1 MLKASVTWARGVL
14 PCTLAVAA
22 TACVAAGDAGDDDVD
37 AVEAAVVGDQCP
49 APNGGIS
56 WNDRYRFMYGVNYAW
71 NQFGGDFGGI
81 TRWNVRGVSAS
92 QADHEAKLADMRA
105 HGANVI
111 RWWMFPEFRGEGVR
125 FDGSETPLGLGGTT
139 VADLQKALE
148 LAERQ
153 DVYLMLCLFSFDNFR
168 PSHDTSGIH
177 IPGLAPIV
185 RSTSKLDRLIT
196 NVVRPLA
203 RAAEASPYR
212 HRLVAWDVI
221 NEPEWAISG
230 RNPYGDQSYTP
241 MSELDAVSHA
251 EMERFVS
258 RTTDALKAESSALVT
273 VGGAAVKWGKA
284 WSRVD
289 IDFYQFHIYDW
300 VNEWWPYYLSPE
312 ELGVGDKPVV
322 MGEFPIASLSG
333 VPYQDLVESFYA
345 NGYAGAMGWDYGTAT
360 GAQLDQMRDF
370 ASRHA
375 CETDYSAG
383 YGELVG
389 SSGGTTTGG
398 GTTSGGGTTTGGG
411 TTSGGGTCTDTPP
424 DSRYTC
430 AQQAGWG
437 KCSETWMRGFCDRS
451 CGRCGG

>member
-1 MLKASVTWARGVL
+1 MVKASVTWARGLL
-14 PCTLAVAA
+14 PCLLAVAA
-22 TACVAAGDAGDDDVD
+22 AACTAATDDGGDLGLDDVGT
-37 AVEAAVVGDQCP
+37 EESAAVGDQCP
-49 APNGGIS
+49 APSGGIS
-56 WNDRYRFMYGVNYAW
+56 WNDRVRFMYGVNYAW
-71 NQFGGDFGGI
+71 SQFGGDFGGI
-81 TRWNVRGVSAS
+81 TGWNVRGVAAA
-92 QADHEAKLADMRA
+92 QGEHAANLADMRA

-111 RWWMFPEFRGEGVR
+111 RWWVFPEFRGEGVR
-125 FDGSETPLGLGGTT
+125 FDGSETPLGLGGTA
-139 VADLQKALE
+139 VQDLQKALE
-148 LAERQ
+148 LAERE

-185 RSTSKLDRLIT
+185 RSTSKLDSLIA

-203 RAAEASPYR
+203 RAAEASPYKN
-212 HRLVAWDVI
+212 RLIAWDVI
-221 NEPEWAISG
+221 NEPEWAITG
-230 RNPYGDQSYTP
+230 RNPYGDEAYTP

-251 EMERFVS
+251 DMERFVS

-273 VGGAAVKWGKA
+273 VGGAAVKWAKA

-289 IDFYQFHIYDW
+289 VDFYQFHIYDW

-322 MGEFPIASLSG
+322 MGEFPIGSLSG
-333 VPYQDLVESFYA
+333 VPYQQLLESFYE

-383 YGELVG
+383 YGEIGGG
-389 SSGGTTTGG
+389 SGTGTGG
-398 GTTSGGGTTTGGG
+398 GT
-411 TTSGGGTCTDTPP
+411 CADTPP
-424 DSRYTC
+424 SSQYTC
-430 AQQAGWG
+430 AQQASWG
-437 KCSETWMRGFCDRS
+437 KCNESWMQGFCNDT
-451 CGRCGG
+451 CGRC

>member
-1 MLKASVTWARGVL
+1 MLKASVTWSRGVL
-14 PCTLAVAA
+14 PCLLAVAA
-22 TACVAAGDAGDDDVD
+22 AACTAATDAGGELGADQVGT
-37 AVEAAVVGDQCP
+37 EENAVVGDQCP

-81 TRWNVRGVSAS
+81 SRWSVRGVAAE
-92 QADHEAKLADMRA
+92 QATHAAKLADMRA

-111 RWWMFPEFRGEGVR
+111 RWWVFPEFRGEGVR
-125 FDGSETPLGLGGTT
+125 FDGSETPLGLGGTA
-139 VADLQKALE
+139 VQDLQKALE

-185 RSTSKLDRLIT
+185 RNTSKLDSLVA

-203 RAAEASPYR
+203 RAAEGSPYK

-221 NEPEWAISG
+221 NEPEWAMTG
-230 RNPYGDQSYTP
+230 RNPYGDEAYTP
-241 MSELDAVSHA
+241 TSGLDAVSHA
-251 EMERFVS
+251 DMERFVS

-273 VGGAAVKWGKA
+273 VGGAAAKWAKA

-312 ELGVGDKPVV
+312 ELGVTDKPIV
-322 MGEFPIASLSG
+322 MGEFPIGSLSG
-333 VPYQDLVESFYA
+333 VSYQQLVESFYE

-360 GAQLDQMRDF
+360 GAQLDPMRDF

-383 YGELVG
+383 YGEVG
-389 SSGGTTTGG
+389 GATGGSGTTTGG
-398 GTTSGGGTTTGGG
+398 GTSTGGG
-411 TTSGGGTCTDTPP
+411 TGTGGGTCSDTAP
-424 DSRYTC
+424 SSQYTC
-430 AQQAGWG
+430 AQQASWG
-437 KCSETWMRGFCDRS
+437 KCNESWMQGFCNRT
-451 CGRCGG
+451 CGRC

>member
-1 MLKASVTWARGVL
+1 MLKASVTWSRGVL
-14 PCTLAVAA
+14 PCLLAVAA
-22 TACVAAGDAGDDDVD
+22 TACTAATDAGGELGADQVGT
-37 AVEAAVVGDQCP
+37 EENAVVGDQCP

-81 TRWNVRGVSAS
+81 SRWSARGVAAE
-92 QADHEAKLADMRA
+92 QATHAAKLADMRA

-111 RWWMFPEFRGEGVR
+111 RWWVFPEFRGEGVR
-125 FDGSETPLGLGGTT
+125 FDGSETPLGLGGTA
-139 VADLQKALE
+139 VQDLQKALE

-185 RSTSKLDRLIT
+185 RSTSKLDSLIA

-203 RAAEASPYR
+203 RAAEGSPYK

-221 NEPEWAISG
+221 NEPEWAITG
-230 RNPYGDQSYTP
+230 RNPYGDDAYTP
-241 MSELDAVSHA
+241 TSGLDAVSHA
-251 EMERFVS
+251 DMERFVS

-273 VGGAAVKWGKA
+273 VGGAAAKWAKA

-312 ELGVGDKPVV
+312 ELGVTDKPIV
-322 MGEFPIASLSG
+322 MGEFPIGSLSG
-333 VPYQDLVESFYA
+333 VSYQQLVESFYE

-360 GAQLDQMRDF
+360 GAQLDPMRDF

-383 YGELVG
+383 YGEIG
-389 SSGGTTTGG
+389 GGTSGSGTSTGTGG
-398 GTTSGGGTTTGGG
+398 GTSTGGG
-411 TTSGGGTCTDTPP
+411 TCSDTAP
-424 DSRYTC
+424 SSQYTC
-430 AQQAGWG
+430 AQQASWG
-437 KCSETWMRGFCDRS
+437 KCNESWMQGFCNRT
-451 CGRCGG
+451 CGRC